1 MLSKLLTAEQ
11 EGIWNA
17 FAAREPRFAIL
28 QSWQWGAFK
37 EKLGWKAF
45 RIAIMDGD
53 QIIAG
58 AQMLI
63 RSLPGGIASVAYI
76 PRGPI
81 GNWLDPQVGS
91 LLFTAIHAIASRSHT
106 VFLKIEPP
114 VLHSPEMDRRL
125 EELGFCRSTDTN
137 QPRAS
142 IVLDL
147 RDDLDTILLKMRKK
161 TRQYIHNAL
170 REGMDV
176 RLGDFCD
183 IPAYIRM
190 MQDTAK
196 RERFSAR
203 SQRFYS
209 EEYKTFS
216 ETDQCV
222 LFLAF
227 HQEKL
232 IAVRTAYS
240 FGRCA
245 AEFHGGSAEKST
257 ALHPNYLLVWK
268 AIQWAKERGCESY
281 DMWGIPDEIGQ
292 MVCEGNPLPVSDRTD
307 GLWGVY
313 RFKTG
318 FSKTVEYY
326 AGAFDYIYRP
336 RIYRLINHVII
347 NTGNIEALSSRL
359 DPRR

>member
-1 MLSKLLTAEQ
+1 
-11 EGIWNA
+11 
-17 FAAREPRFAIL
+17 
-28 QSWQWGAFK
+28 
-37 EKLGWKAF
+37 
-45 RIAIMDGD
+45 
-53 QIIAG
+53 
-58 AQMLI
+58 
-63 RSLPGGIASVAYI
+63 
-76 PRGPI
+76 
-81 GNWLDPQVGS
+81 
-91 LLFTAIHAIASRSHT
+91 

-114 VLHSPEMDRRL
+114 VLHSPVVDQTL
-125 EELGFCRSTDTN
+125 EGLGFCRSADTN

-147 RDDLDTILLKMRKK
+147 RPDLDSILLKMRKK

-176 RLGDFCD
+176 RLGDIGD

-196 RERFSAR
+196 RERFSGR
-203 SQRFYS
+203 SQRFYA
-209 EEYKTFS
+209 EEWKTFS
-216 ETDQCV
+216 EANQGVLLLACHQDQI
-222 LFLAF
+222 
-227 HQEKL
+227 

-245 AEFHGGSAEKST
+245 AEFHGGSVEKST
-257 ALHPNYLLVWK
+257 DLHPNYLLVWK

-281 DMWGIPDEIGQ
+281 DMWGIPDEAGQ

-326 AGAFDYIYRP
+326 AGAFDYIYQP

-347 NTGNIEALSSRL
+347 NRGNIEALSSRL
-359 DPRR
+359 DPRK